1 MHSLPAKCS
10 QFLIP
15 SRRLSKKAAKAAMY
29 REENHTV
36 LRKVGGK
43 RREER
48 GRREKRREKE
58 RKGAKEKKSRDEKRG
73 GKGRGETQLDAT
85 SARESKLCVTGKHNG
100 RESSNN
106 AQRLSYNTP
115 GATCGL

>member
-1 MHSLPAKCS
+1 MVD
-10 QFLIP
+10 
-15 SRRLSKKAAKAAMY
+15 
-29 REENHTV
+29 E
-36 LRKVGGK
+36 

-48 GRREKRREKE
+48 KREKGRR